1 VSVWGVARLEL
12 PPTAWRL
19 QTASSAPLFVRRTPL
34 PAVRTLDGLA
44 RMHGPSVHAPRQS
57 ACTEPSGCRARPRRA
72 APSHY
77 SPPCLECTAM
87 QQLTACV
94 GDTHCRTQHAPN
106 ERVRSACSAVSDQPI
121 SSPPPRH
128 ARLRLTPGGCR
139 RIQTC
144 GRGAVACGCSWCVC
158 LLLAVPEL
166 DHHWALTTRHAPAC
180 VAFHSASCSTC
191 RALARCAEGA
201 AAHRVGHQ
209 ASLAAA
215 SGSSGSRHWCATRPP
230 HARVTQPGSY
240 C

>member
-1 VSVWGVARLEL
+1 VCTHHVKALVQSLQVAVHVPAEQHLHTTLPHAWSV
-12 PPTAWRL
+12 
-19 QTASSAPLFVRRTPL
+19 
-34 PAVRTLDGLA
+34 
-44 RMHGPSVHAPRQS
+44 
-57 ACTEPSGCRARPRRA
+57 
-72 APSHY
+72 
-77 SPPCLECTAM
+77 
-87 QQLTACV
+87 QQCDKLTACV

-106 ERVRSACSAVSDQPI
+106 ERVRSARSTFSDQPI

-144 GRGAVACGCSWCVC
+144 GRGAVACGCGWCVC

-166 DHHWALTTRHAPAC
+166 DHHRALTTRHAPAC

-201 AAHRVGHQ
+201 VAHRVGHQ

-230 HARVTQPGSY
+230 HARVTQPDSY